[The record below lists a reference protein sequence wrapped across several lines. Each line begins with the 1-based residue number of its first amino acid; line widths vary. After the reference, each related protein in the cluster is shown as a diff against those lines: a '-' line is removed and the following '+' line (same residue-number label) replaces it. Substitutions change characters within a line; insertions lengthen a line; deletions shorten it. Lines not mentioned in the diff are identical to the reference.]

1 MAYRIMQPRF
11 PLGRTVATPAVMALS
26 IDLASYMH
34 RHHCGDW
41 GDLEEGDK
49 QLNEEALTNGDRILS
64 CYQVGDGRRIYI
76 ITEADRSSTC
86 VMFPEEY

>member
-1 MAYRIMQPRF
+1 M
-11 PLGRTVATPAVMALS
+11 ATPAVMALS

-49 QLNEEALTNGDRILS
+49 QANEEALTNDDRILS
-64 CYQVGDGRRIYI
+64 CYQVGGGNRIYI
-76 ITEADRSSTC
+76 ITEADRQSTC
-86 VMFPEEY
+86 VMLPEEY